1 MSKSLTRVTRALADH
16 GLQIT
21 PLEMGD
27 QTRTAQQAA
36 DAAGCALDQIAKS
49 VIFAG
54 QDSGRAI
61 LFVTAG
67 GNQVDA
73 VKASRVAGEPLG
85 KADAALIRAQTGF
98 AIGGVAPIGHLSP
111 ITAFFDPRL
120 LDFAEIWAAA
130 GTPRHIFAIAPQVLL
145 QISGAQ
151 AADFTA

>member
-1 MSKSLTRVTRALADH
+1 MSKSLTRVIRALEDH
-16 GLQIT
+16 GVLIT

-36 DAAGCALDQIAKS
+36 DAAGCAIDQIAKS

-54 QDSGRAI
+54 QNSGRAI
-61 LFVTAG
+61 LFITAG
-67 GNQVDA
+67 GNQVDEG
-73 VKASRVAGEPLG
+73 KASTVAGEPLA

-111 ITAFFDPRL
+111 PRAFFDTRL
-120 LDFAEIWAAA
+120 LDFAQIWAAA
-130 GTPRHIFAIAPQVLL
+130 GTPRHMFPIAPQQLL

-151 AADFTA
+151 IADFIA